1 MAGARVEEVSGL
13 GELAVEL
20 RVRRN
25 QSAGALAEL
34 SSRVGSEVE
43 AQAKRTAE
51 GRTHRRGRG
60 AVVAGDEASGGA
72 GAGGRR
78 DDGAARGDAALRG
91 WRGRAFFGP
100 ARLLV
105 W

>member
-34 SSRVGSEVE
+34 LSRVGSEVQ
-43 AQAKRTAE
+43 AQAKRTGE

-60 AVVAGDEASGGA
+60 AVVAGDDASGG
-72 GAGGRR
+72 GGVWSRR
-78 DDGAARGDAALRG
+78 GDGAALETRR
-91 WRGRAFFGP
+91 
-100 ARLLV
+100 
-105 W
+105 